1 MNATVQEL
9 LFPSLVDRIYIVN
22 KIMNNIYH
30 SLLYLYAKLIK
41 KFCVRNVPIVFW
53 IVGSLSW
60 GQRPKKQF
68 YHLIFTIFASK
79 AVF

>member
-9 LFPSLVDRIYIVN
+9 LFPSLVDRIFIVN

-53 IVGSLSW
+53 IVGSLS
-60 GQRPKKQF
+60 
-68 YHLIFTIFASK
+68 
-79 AVF
+79 